1 MGVMMQIKKSM
12 DDFIDRKILPYV
24 FHLSEQPMLFKELLQ
39 ANKLYNDG
47 MRLEGNMPGF
57 RIRIGRTI
65 LLFLLLWHLFFI
77 IPGSLIFHTQL
88 AKIDCHLLIIFA
100 VIFTGFFFGSYALF
114 KSWLIDRMSKKII
127 KKAWQNH
134 YPHFSYELHSKEV
147 SALYSEALEKEI
159 PSKEIQLY
167 ILNRMIA
174 EK

>member
-1 MGVMMQIKKSM
+1 MQIMNSM
-12 DDFIDRKILPYV
+12 DDFVDRKVIPYV
-24 FHLSEQPMLFKELLQ
+24 FNVSEQPMLFKELLK

-57 RIRIGRTI
+57 RIKIGRTI

-77 IPGSLIFHTQL
+77 IPGSLLFHTQL
-88 AKIDCHLLIIFA
+88 AKVDCHLLIIFA

-114 KSWLIDRMSKKII
+114 KAWLIDRMSKKII

-147 SALYSEALEKEI
+147 SSLYSEALEKEI
-159 PSKEIQLY
+159 PSKEMQLY